1 MRSDSGPGSKD
12 SVTEVAAEEPFVRER
27 PPDIERGTVLAGRYQ
42 IEDIIGKGGSGIV
55 LRVFDRTA
63 QNVVALKVLK
73 AELARDAKW
82 EKRFSRE
89 LRLGRPIQHPNV
101 CRIFDIGEADGH
113 RFLTMEIARGGSLR
127 DELKRGGALERPIQ
141 ERMADA
147 RAVIAGLAAL
157 HAAGVVHRDIKPDN
171 LLRMEDGRLVLSDFG
186 LATDAATAP
195 GATVLIG
202 TPHYMAPE
210 VLAGEPATSRSD
222 VWALGVVL
230 HEIFFGRRPE
240 RRPASFDGSARS
252 PLRPTSPLERRMLA
266 LCETCLAESSFDRPA
281 DAGIVTQMLE
291 RDRPVQ
297 RSAPFRSTLKLTG
310 IGLSIL
316 VGGSLLALWKPWH
329 RHSDSVAGRTVP
341 DVRRLT
347 AVGEPLDWTKRA
359 SLVADIP
366 GRVHCFSLVEK
377 KSARLVWGT
386 PRRVEDLDLATGRR
400 RPAEWLPEVYRFGC
414 PEISPDGTSLL
425 FTAPN
430 KAGAMEIRLSSKEDG
445 AAATTLTSG
454 FDPVWLGGSDGFVY
468 SVDNSHAAIFSLST
482 MTSTF
487 LPSPSFGQHDAIA
500 AKAINR
506 AGTAVA
512 ELVYDDKA
520 EAIATVLSGK
530 LFEEM
535 SAFRVPS
542 GSSVQFS
549 EEDGNLLI
557 SLSATSTGGGLV
569 SVDWLRGRAVNVG
582 RYPGFD
588 FGPVGLSE
596 QGEVAVVRRRA
607 KDVWRRDG
615 GARTRMTFDGQNYT
629 AAMSPSGILL
639 VSKRTDAGVFA
650 IWRQMPDGRLERL
663 TDGPDDV
670 EPSFSRDGKQW
681 TYADYARMSIM
692 LCSTEPG
699 SCRVLRQDGL
709 MPTRPMFSPDSQL
722 IAYVTQ
728 LNRPQVT
735 LVSTRDGV
743 VRAAWDAHPECSPAW
758 SSETTVWSLESSNG
772 QYVWSERNLAGK
784 KTGKQFVDP
793 SVSLEAGE
801 VRCSPGDVM
810 TESSPWFRRVD
821 VENEDTSKV
830 LMRPLR

>member
-1 MRSDSGPGSKD
+1 MSGSGPGSKD
-12 SVTEVAAEEPFVRER
+12 SITEVAEEESFVRER

-73 AELARDAKW
+73 SELARDAKW
-82 EKRFSRE
+82 ERRFSRE

-127 DELKRGGALERPIQ
+127 DELKRGGALERPIE

-157 HAAGVVHRDIKPDN
+157 HAVGVVHRDFKPDN

-240 RRPASFDGSARS
+240 RRPASFDGSTRA
-252 PLRPTSPLERRMLA
+252 PLRPTSPVERRMLA
-266 LCETCLAESSFDRPA
+266 LCETCLAESPFDRPA
-281 DAGIVTQMLE
+281 DAGVVTQMFE
-291 RDRPVQ
+291 QDRPAQ
-297 RSAPFRSTLKLTG
+297 RSVTSRYPLKLAG
-310 IGLSIL
+310 IGLSIVVGAIL
-316 VGGSLLALWKPWH
+316 VALWKPRQH
-329 RHSDSVAGRTVP
+329 NSDSVVGKTASNVP
-341 DVRRLT
+341 RLN
-347 AVGEPLDWTKRA
+347 AVGEPTDWTQSA
-359 SLVADIP
+359 SVLADIP
-366 GRVHCFSLVEK
+366 ARVHCFSLLQK
-377 KSARLVWGT
+377 KIARLVWGT

-400 RPAEWLPEVYRFGC
+400 RPGEWLPEVYRFGC
-414 PEISPDGTSLL
+414 PELSPDGTGLL

-430 KAGAMEIRLSSKEDG
+430 KAGAMEIRLSTARDG
-445 AAATTLTSG
+445 SSATAITSG

-482 MTSTF
+482 MSSTF
-487 LPSPSFGQHDAIA
+487 LPSPSFGQHDGIA
-500 AKAINR
+500 VKAVNR

-512 ELVYDDKA
+512 ELLYDDKA
-520 EAIATVLSGK
+520 EAIAAVLSGN
-530 LFEEM
+530 LFEET
-535 SAFRVPS
+535 SAFSVPI
-542 GSSVQFS
+542 GSFVQFS
-549 EEDGNLLI
+549 EKDGDLLI
-557 SLSATSTGGGLV
+557 SLPATSTRAGLV
-569 SVDWLRGRAVNVG
+569 SVDWRRGRAVNVA

-588 FGPVGLSE
+588 FGAIRLSE
-596 QGEVAVVRRRA
+596 QGEVALVRRRSR
-607 KDVWRRDG
+607 DVWLRDG
-615 GARTRMTFDGQNYT
+615 GAGKRITFDGQNYT
-629 AAMSPSGILL
+629 AAMSSAGVLL
-639 VSKRTDAGVFA
+639 TSKRTDAGLFA

-663 TDGPDDV
+663 TEGPDDV

-681 TYADYARMSIM
+681 TYADYTRMSIM
-692 LCSTEPG
+692 LCSTEAG
-699 SCRVLRQDGL
+699 RCRVLRQDGL
-709 MPTRPMFSPDSQL
+709 LPSRPMFSPDGEL

-735 LVSTRDGV
+735 IVSTRDGA
-743 VRAAWDAHPECSPAW
+743 VRASWDAHPECPPAW
-758 SSETTVWSLESSNG
+758 SSETTLWSLESSTG
-772 QYVWSERNLAGK
+772 QYVWLERNLTGK
-784 KTGKQFVDP
+784 KTGNQFVG
-793 SVSLEAGE
+793 SSESLEAGE
-801 VRCSPGDVM
+801 VRCSPKDV
-810 TESSPWFRRVD
+810 TVESSPWFRRVD
-821 VENEDTSKV
+821 VENVDTSKI
-830 LMRPLR
+830 LMRSFR